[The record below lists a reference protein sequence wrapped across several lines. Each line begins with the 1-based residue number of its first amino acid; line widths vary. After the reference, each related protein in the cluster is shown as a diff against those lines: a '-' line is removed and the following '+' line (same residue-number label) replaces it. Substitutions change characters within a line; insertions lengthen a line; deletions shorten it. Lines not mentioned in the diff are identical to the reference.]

1 MLALLVAVLLPND
14 RRKRRNNLKT
24 KVLDIFVSG
33 SHLVCLSCLVCLHFR
48 TFPASAAF
56 LLFSFCKRHAGMV
69 LQNKI
74 CGMQRKCF
82 PRGAGTSG
90 FKD

>member
-14 RRKRRNNLKT
+14 RKKRRNNLKT

-33 SHLVCLSCLVCLHFR
+33 SHLVFLSCLVCLHLR

-69 LQNKI
+69 L
-74 CGMQRKCF
+74 
-82 PRGAGTSG
+82 
-90 FKD
+90 